1 MKKTIFL
8 SAFLMA
14 CAFSPHVGSG
24 SPAAVA
30 DPHGTETPRRIA
42 IVVSAPLRPY
52 MEALKGLTTTLAEHR
67 IHARQPITLP
77 QDTQG
82 DFRSVQAE
90 LIQAPVDAYVA
101 IGPEALSVVDAVS
114 HANGK
119 PWVFSVVLDPAKLL
133 PHAERAPC
141 GMALTIPAAEQL
153 EAVARTFPGRTRL
166 GVLYSSAENR
176 LFLQHA
182 ETLARTLG
190 ITLQP
195 IAVDGPKK
203 VPDRLAENLPSLDAL
218 WIIPDPAIDS
228 KALAE
233 YVVETALFQN
243 IPSIGYNRYFLEV
256 GAAMAFVLD
265 YEKIGA
271 ATAVLLDL
279 YLRSGRCPS
288 AIPSYDVVVNENIL
302 RRLLDDRKGA
312 TR

>member
-8 SAFLMA
+8 SIFLMA
-14 CAFSPHVGSG
+14 CAFLPHVGSG
-24 SPAAVA
+24 SPAVP
-30 DPHGTETPRRIA
+30 DPHGTEPPRRVA

-52 MEALKGLTTTLAEHR
+52 LEALKGLTAALAEHR

-82 DFRSVQAE
+82 DFRPGQAE
-90 LIQAPVDAYVA
+90 LIQASVDAYVA

-114 HANGK
+114 RATGR
-119 PWVFSVVLDPAKLL
+119 PRVFSVVLDPMKLL
-133 PHAERAPC
+133 PEAETAPC
-141 GMALTIPAAEQL
+141 GIALTIPAAEQL
-153 EAVARTFPGRTRL
+153 EAVIRTLPGRTRL

-176 LFLQHA
+176 LFLQKA
-182 ETLARTLG
+182 EAHARTLG
-190 ITLQP
+190 ITVQP

-203 VPDRLAENLPSLDAL
+203 VPERLAESLPHMDAL

-228 KALAE
+228 KALVE

-243 IPSIGYNRYFLEV
+243 VPSIGYNRYFLEV

-271 ATAVLLDL
+271 ATAFLLDL
-279 YLRSGRCPS
+279 YLRSGQCPTT
-288 AIPSYDVVVNENIL
+288 IPSYDVVVNENVV
-302 RRLLDDRKGA
+302 RRLLDYPKGA
-312 TR
+312 AR